1 MTLLWSY
8 QHGMHILKIT
18 TDLCQFIDFHR
29 VISNELICLPTKK
42 EIEEERIV
50 KFDNDAT
57 LNDYSTKYS
66 TSETSL

>member
-29 VISNELICLPTKK
+29 VISNELICSPTKR
-42 EIEEERIV
+42 EIEEEKIV

-57 LNDYSTKYS
+57 LNDYSPKYS